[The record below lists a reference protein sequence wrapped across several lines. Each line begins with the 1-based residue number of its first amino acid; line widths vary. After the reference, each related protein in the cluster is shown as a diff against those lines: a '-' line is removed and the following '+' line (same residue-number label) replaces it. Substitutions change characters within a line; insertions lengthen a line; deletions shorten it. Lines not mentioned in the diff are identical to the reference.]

1 MRKTNTQFHAASMDM
16 TEEAMEQLRYGLS
29 RSGPLQ
35 EALDHALK
43 ELDGCVLFCFPCWRR
58 FDGWMA
64 CMRRCMST
72 VPLLSPEPHTHDTP
86 TSPSLASL
94 MPKLLAL
101 LRSGVGLNTR
111 CCAANVVVVL
121 GTRFRP
127 EVGTH
132 SILCHVHP
140 SHPLSQPPRPHPH
153 PHQVRPHAPQLLR
166 VLAAGSLAERSAT
179 ARRFFLGALS
189 TVAKLAA
196 EYDVRRLVLRLARE
210 YRAAAD
216 VAVHRHRRL
225 PVASAIRWLG
235 RDQGGCWRVVDR

>member
-1 MRKTNTQFHAASMDM
+1 MTHSHHTKTH
-16 TEEAMEQLRYGLS
+16 
-29 RSGPLQ
+29 
-35 EALDHALK
+35 
-43 ELDGCVLFCFPCWRR
+43 
-58 FDGWMA
+58 
-64 CMRRCMST
+64 
-72 VPLLSPEPHTHDTP
+72 
-86 TSPSLASL
+86 SPSLASL

-127 EVGTH
+127 EVHTTH
-132 SILCHVHP
+132 HP
-140 SHPLSQPPRPHPH
+140 FYVCISSTPFPTSHPTPHQH
-153 PHQVRPHAPQLLR
+153 PKITQVRPHAPQLLR

-196 EYDVRRLVLRLARE
+196 EYDVRRLILRLARE

-216 VAVHRHRRL
+216 VAVQRHRRL
-225 PVASAIRWLG
+225 PVASAIRWVGLVDLG
-235 RDQGGCWRVVDR
+235 LVVGAGGGWGWLI